1 MWTGQA
7 NSRSTMRHCEVSM
20 QHSFF
25 RFFGASDLTLQDF
38 DCQPLEGSDR
48 GLFHRMV
55 LLLFV
60 LVRSWSRKWLVRM
73 GHYHHGFRV
82 VEIVVRF
89 LSATHGARRSDIKN
103 KATTTESRWES
114 WAMRMWLQ
122 CHWWCW
128 LAPGMAENFYGRAGI
143 ELETR

>member
-1 MWTGQA
+1 
-7 NSRSTMRHCEVSM
+7 MRHCEVCPCSIL
-20 QHSFF
+20 
-25 RFFGASDLTLQDF
+25 FFGFLELQTSHCKILTVSLWKVVTVVCSTGWF
-38 DCQPLEGSDR
+38 Y
-48 GLFHRMV
+48 
-55 LLLFV
+55 
-60 LVRSWSRKWLVRM
+60 RKWSVRM

-89 LSATHGARRSDIKN
+89 LSATHGARRSDIQN

-114 WAMRMWLQ
+114 WAMRMWLR

-143 ELETR
+143 ESGNIASNLISVNQHTTVVIFLPR